1 MFDEIEPACEVEA
14 VNALPHG
21 FLQLQA
27 KTGCPA
33 SLSRVYNN
41 CAEYFRPVA
50 GLYFSLNDLATGN
63 SAIYVPI
70 APLYPFGL
78 KHV

>member
-41 CAEYFRPVA
+41 CGVYLRPVSR
-50 GLYFSLNDLATGN
+50 LYSTLNGLATGDCTV
-63 SAIYVPI
+63 YVPI
-70 APLYPFGL
+70 APLYPFGT